1 MNIIVHVSAM
11 IHPGAITGRHSGR
24 VMREAVAAA
33 MEQRGTVVVDFADV
47 EMITQSAAD
56 EFIGRIMR
64 EHPEWIRRM
73 RFDHCEPGVQEMI
86 QWAADHAD
94 AVYRAQEPAHA

>member
-1 MNIIVHVSAM
+1 M

-33 MEQRGTVVVDFADV
+33 VEQRGAVVVDFSDI

-64 EHPEWIRRM
+64 EHPGWIRRM

-94 AVYRAQEPAHA
+94 AVIRAEATAIA

>member
-1 MNIIVHVSAM
+1 MTHIAVSKA

-24 VMREAVAAA
+24 VIREAVAAA
-33 MEQRGTVVVDFADV
+33 MQHRGTVVVDFSHI
-47 EMITQSAAD
+47 EMLTQSAAD

-64 EHPEWIRRM
+64 EHPEWIQRM